1 MKWIFSSSFIHR
13 VHIVHSIFTQSN
25 QRFCM
30 QPEQWLMSYYSTHS
44 QGLMKKANNIPR
56 VNAAKKESSHV
67 KMDRFFIVSQ
77 NWTIFPTIACT
88 LAQYC
93 KKKVNAW
100 RKISK
105 EKKWN
110 LRYWPSLMLFYGFMS
125 QFSAKNECDLQF
137 GECHSVWINCI
148 IINTR
153 GQQAKLL
160 LLWRILWF
168 FFDTKKV

>member
-44 QGLMKKANNIPR
+44 QGLMKKANNMPR

-93 KKKVNAW
+93 KKKKW
-100 RKISK
+100 MHGEKFRRK
-105 EKKWN
+105 
-110 LRYWPSLMLFYGFMS
+110 
-125 QFSAKNECDLQF
+125 KNEICVIDHRWCFFMVL
-137 GECHSVWINCI
+137 CRNSVQKTSAIYSLENVIPCE
-148 IINTR
+148 
-153 GQQAKLL
+153 
-160 LLWRILWF
+160 
-168 FFDTKKV
+168 